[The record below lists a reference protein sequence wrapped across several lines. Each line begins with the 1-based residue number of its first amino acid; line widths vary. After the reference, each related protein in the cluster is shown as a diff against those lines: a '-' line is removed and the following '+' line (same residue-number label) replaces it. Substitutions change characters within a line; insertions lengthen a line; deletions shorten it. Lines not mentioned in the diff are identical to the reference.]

1 MEGSM
6 TTEHKIETILDVLK
20 LSPEEFARF
29 LPDLVAWHEIGREMQ
44 AIGAEMTGMVWRD
57 DGKPGEIHSVTAHIM
72 DGDKE
77 LRVET
82 WPGSAYTEAP

>member
-1 MEGSM
+1 M
-6 TTEHKIETILDVLK
+6 TAEHKIETILDMLK

-29 LPDLVAWHEIGREMQ
+29 LPDLVTWYAYGQEIKALGGEL
-44 AIGAEMTGMVWRD
+44 TGMVWRD
-57 DGKPGEIHSVTAHIM
+57 DGREGEIHSVKAHIM

-82 WPGSAYTEAP
+82 WPGSAYTEDAA

>member
-1 MEGSM
+1 M
-6 TTEHKIETILDVLK
+6 TAEHKIETVTDMLK
-20 LSPEEFARF
+20 LTPEEFTRF
-29 LPDLVAWHEIGREMQ
+29 LPDLVTWYFFAQEMK
-44 AIGAEMTGMVWRD
+44 GAGAKVASLTWRD
-57 DGKPGEIHSVTAHIM
+57 DGKPGEIHSVEAHIM